1 VEIMVALGYRHDRVA
16 ALAGAAVLVG
26 ALTMLAGLVAAP
38 GPWTEGYVSEAGTT
52 GMPLAIAY
60 RCGLVGL
67 AVGVALLGRVL
78 GRDSRPVATLLG
90 IAALLAGTSGVV
102 PCTGGCPLPPYEP
115 TTVADVSH
123 TAASVIGMV
132 LLAGAMALVALSA
145 PFGPVLRRL
154 STTAVAIIVPLGA
167 VLGLTMLLSGR
178 GPVSATLERAA
189 LVVAVSWLVG
199 TSIVAATARRTR
211 PEPRPGSRAIVGG

>member
-1 VEIMVALGYRHDRVA
+1 MVALGYRHDRVA

-52 GMPLAIAY
+52 GKPLAIAY

-67 AVGVALLGRVL
+67 AVGVALLSRVL

-90 IAALLAGTSGVV
+90 IAALLAGASGVV
-102 PCTGGCPLPPYEP
+102 PCTSGCPLPPYEP

-199 TSIVAATARRTR
+199 TSIVAATVRRTH
-211 PEPRPGSRAIVGG
+211 PAPRPGSRAIVRG